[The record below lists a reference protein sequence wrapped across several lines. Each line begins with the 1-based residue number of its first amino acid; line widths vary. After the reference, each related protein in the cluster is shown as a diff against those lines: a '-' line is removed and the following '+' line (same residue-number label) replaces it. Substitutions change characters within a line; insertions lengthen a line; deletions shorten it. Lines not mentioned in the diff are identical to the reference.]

1 MSHQT
6 SSLHKGTRWKE
17 KTLAVRKNMYKYVHL
32 FQIPTIELYYSRLKN
47 TKNHLKKP
55 GSITSYP

>member
-6 SSLHKGTRWKE
+6 SSLHKGSRWKE
-17 KTLAVRKNMYKYVHL
+17 KTLAALKNMYKYVHL

-47 TKNHLKKP
+47 KKTIEKNLVV
-55 GSITSYP
+55 